1 MATGNKKSNFSIDI
15 QTKAAEASIKKLQSE
30 VEKLTASL
38 KKSGITNS
46 QYVETQNKLINAEKQ
61 LNKEIKQHTVLLNK
75 DTVSHKNSINA
86 IQQRI
91 NALRQEMNAMDM
103 NSDKFK
109 TASANM
115 RQLSASMLEGSSAT
129 GLHAASAMELG
140 RVFSDAPYGIR
151 GVANNI
157 SQLGSLMAQAATTT
171 DAATG
176 KAIGMT
182 GALKGLWKS
191 LMGPLGILLAFQAAV
206 AAVEYFSGKVSE
218 SEDKLKSL
226 SDEIASQTAEL
237 VILKKAMKDEN
248 VTQSQRIELVDD
260 ANRKYKD
267 LGVAINEHN
276 ELTDDSVVSIDK
288 KIFALE
294 RLARANAIQA
304 AIEVEMSKKI
314 SSELEVEQKL
324 RETAFKNKEQ
334 AAEFAEGFND
344 LDNVGKRE
352 RINKFAQ
359 ENPAAFK
366 NGGLDAQGKIGEY
379 LAALDAFEVIKKESD
394 KKIDSLIA
402 ISTDGYEEIRDI
414 INSPDPK
421 KGRGGRKGIKDF
433 KDKIFDLEK
442 FILGLDKEMV
452 ISQEKNIRERLKLEQ
467 QYAEDELDL
476 KRDSWIASQKLRRDN
491 FIASAKKQSEIDDA
505 NNTFNR
511 MVEQAEG
518 EHLMALFK
526 MKEKN
531 VVDTKLMEEEIQRQ
545 YDLDSQKATLDRAS
559 AELDLMNDLLDE
571 KDPRALAVLQQKQM
585 DVWALEDAAF
595 EEDMARKL
603 IKLEQ
608 EGVLLEE
615 REFLVEEER
624 MARMADRNNA
634 EVEMEIAKI
643 ESIKAVRLEYIGWL
657 SSIGSTMK
665 KLSKDNEGLAKAAV
679 IVEKSAATAKVIAS
693 TQAANAEIMASG
705 GKAAIET
712 VTQGKAAIA
721 AGGILAANPATAS
734 MGAAQIAAGKTS
746 IGVAAPIA
754 KAAKGAILKNNI
766 GAGLAIANIW
776 AESQGSS
783 GGDVSS
789 GGSGGG
795 GNTFAPN
802 FNVVGNSETNQLAES
817 IGGQVN
823 QPNRAYVVYEDIQN
837 ATELNANAVESSG
850 I

>member
-1 MATGNKKSNFSIDI
+1 MATGNKKSNFVLDI
-15 QTKAAEASIKKLQSE
+15 QTKAAEASIKRLKGEMTDLESKLKQLDSTSSKYTSTLKMY
-30 VEKLTASL
+30 EK
-38 KKSGITNS
+38 
-46 QYVETQNKLINAEKQ
+46 AEKS
-61 LNKEIKQHTVLLNK
+61 LNVEIRNHTKLV
-75 DTVSHKNSINA
+75 DQSIVSDKNSINVT
-86 IQQRI
+86 QQKI
-91 NALRQEMNAMDM
+91 NALRKEMNAMDM
-103 NSDKFK
+103 SSSQFK
-109 TASANM
+109 QKSAQM
-115 RQLSASMLEGSSAT
+115 RQYTASMLEGSSAT

-191 LMGPLGILLAFQAAV
+191 LMGPLGILLAFQAVV
-206 AAVEYFSGKVSE
+206 AAVEYFSGRVNEAEKE
-218 SEDKLKSL
+218 LNTLAEATATG
-226 SDEIASQTAEL
+226 ASNLA
-237 VILKKAMKDEN
+237 ILKKAVDDGTISQEELARSVKAANGEYQDLNIQVDEN
-248 VTQSQRIELVDD
+248 GKFTQASADAIDNKIAAMRRLSKALAVQKLIEEQMALLIPLQAKADELELKAIRDEKIAVD
-260 ANRKYKD
+260 ALSKAYKENM
-267 LGVAINEHN
+267 GTA
-276 ELTDDSVVSIDK
+276 
-288 KIFALE
+288 A
-294 RLARANAIQA
+294 LARAQRARGASNENQEAQK
-304 AIEVEMSKKI
+304 EVEKEI
-314 SSELEVEQKL
+314 QRLVDL
-324 RETAFKNKEQ
+324 ANKE
-334 AAEFAEGFND
+334 D
-344 LDNVGKRE
+344 LFDE
-352 RINKFAQ
+352 M
-359 ENPAAFK
+359 FK
-366 NGGLDAQGKIGEY
+366 VPKSGG
-379 LAALDAFEVIKKESD
+379 
-394 KKIDSLIA
+394 
-402 ISTDGYEEIRDI
+402 
-414 INSPDPK
+414 
-421 KGRGGRKGIKDF
+421 GGRKGIKDF

-491 FIASAKKQSEIDDA
+491 FIASAKNQSEIDDA
-505 NNTFNR
+505 NNTFNK

-518 EHLMALFK
+518 EHMMALFK

-531 VVDTKLMEEEIQRQ
+531 VVDTKLMEEEIKRQ
-545 YDLDSQKATLDRAS
+545 YDLDSQKAALERAS

-571 KDPRALAVLQQKQM
+571 KDPRALAVLQQKQR
-585 DVWALEDAAF
+585 DVWDLEDAAF

-608 EGVLLEE
+608 EGIGLEE
-615 REFLVEEER
+615 REFLIDQER
-624 MARMADRNNA
+624 MARIADRNNA
-634 EVEMEIAKI
+634 EVDMEIAKI
-643 ESIKAVRLEYIGWL
+643 ESIKAVRMEYIGWL

-693 TQAANAEIMASG
+693 TQAANAEIMQESGAAAS
-705 GKAAIET
+705 KSI
-712 VTQGKAAIA
+712 VQGKAAQV
-721 AGGILAANPATAS
+721 AGGILSANPATAA
-734 MGAAQIAAGKTS
+734 MGAATSAAGAASIAA
-746 IGVAAPIA
+746 AAPIA
-754 KAAKGAILKNNI
+754 ASAKGRILKNNI

-783 GGDVSS
+783 GDAGGS